1 MSVKY
6 NNKMTNSYH
15 NSQLLSLIIQLAFF
29 YYCIKINKK
38 LQQIVFYD
46 LIYNRGRQIAS
57 VYICVL
63 AVISSPLNDNK
74 LINLT
79 H

>member
-6 NNKMTNSYH
+6 NNKITNSYH

-29 YYCIKINKK
+29 YYCMKNKK
-38 LQQIVFYD
+38 LQEIVFYD

-63 AVISSPLNDNK
+63 AVISSSPNDNK
-74 LINLT
+74 
-79 H
+79 